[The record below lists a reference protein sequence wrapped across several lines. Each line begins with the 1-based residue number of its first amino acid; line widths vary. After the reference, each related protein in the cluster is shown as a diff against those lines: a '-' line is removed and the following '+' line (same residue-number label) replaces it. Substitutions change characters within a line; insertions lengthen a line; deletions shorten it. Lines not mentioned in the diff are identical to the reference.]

1 MHKKAKTGFENS
13 NNNNASVL
21 PKEATEPTDFQMRLK
36 DMESR
41 VKLLESELTNVKSA
55 VTSLEKN
62 QARTIMDSL
71 VMFNFNLKNNNNFLA
86 EYKKQM
92 EKRNTSGWGR
102 ISS

>member
-1 MHKKAKTGFENS
+1 MHKKAKTGIENS

-62 QARTIMDSL
+62 QAIFQGDEVIAFYTNDTQEEVDFDSYEIIE
-71 VMFNFNLKNNNNFLA
+71 FQYFFF
-86 EYKKQM
+86 
-92 EKRNTSGWGR
+92 
-102 ISS
+102 